1 VGSKAP
7 FAPQQETP
15 GPEPEVKR
23 VQNPQPHAMQYAGF
37 GLLAATGKEPAGHAS
52 AAVSTQ
58 SPFSATN
65 CSEGHV
71 VGCELGTSEGVD
83 EGTIDKEGVAEG
95 AGDLVFGA
103 FAAFAAFGA
112 FSAFGAFR
120 AFDFNPRGPWW
131 AELLCNGAKSWL
143 LSFSPATRV
152 SSAK

>member
-1 VGSKAP
+1 
-7 FAPQQETP
+7 
-15 GPEPEVKR
+15 
-23 VQNPQPHAMQYAGF
+23 MQYAGF

-58 SPFSATN
+58 LPLSATN
-65 CSEGHV
+65 CSDGHV

-95 AGDLVFGA
+95 AGDLVF
-103 FAAFAAFGA
+103 FAFGA
-112 FSAFGAFR
+112 FGAFFAFGAFG
-120 AFDFNPRGPWW
+120 AFGALVVLLAVNVFTFNPRGPWW
-131 AELLCNGAKSWL
+131 AKLLCSGAKSWL